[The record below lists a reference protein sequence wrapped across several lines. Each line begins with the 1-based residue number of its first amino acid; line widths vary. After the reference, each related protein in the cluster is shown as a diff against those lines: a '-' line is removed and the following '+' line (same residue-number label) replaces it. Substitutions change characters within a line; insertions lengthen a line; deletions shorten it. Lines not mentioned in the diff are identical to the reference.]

1 MNANRQ
7 TRIATLLRG
16 LRQDERGATMVEYGM
31 IIAFVA
37 VVVVGGVVVLGPIV
51 SAFFTGVPAGL

>member
-7 TRIATLLRG
+7 TRIATLMRE
-16 LRQDERGATMVEYGM
+16 LRQDERGATMVEYGL
-31 IIAFVA
+31 IIGLVA
-37 VVVVGGVVVLGPIV
+37 VVVVGGVVGLGPIV